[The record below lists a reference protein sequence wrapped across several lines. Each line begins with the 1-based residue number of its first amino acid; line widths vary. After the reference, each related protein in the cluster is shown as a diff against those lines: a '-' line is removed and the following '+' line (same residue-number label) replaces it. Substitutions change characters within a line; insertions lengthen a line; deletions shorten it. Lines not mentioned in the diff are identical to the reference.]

1 MSQDRKEVRID
12 MHEPNQERTDGLT
25 PRQEVSLTRR
35 VAKTAMKLGR
45 WDTEK
50 VMSNGKTIMQ
60 GCADLVEEVLGDDR
74 NSPSTK
80 MFAADLALKMHQQN
94 IVMARMDAE
103 GDGEGESEGRVI
115 VILPPNGSEVKG

>member
-1 MSQDRKEVRID
+1 
-12 MHEPNQERTDGLT
+12 
-25 PRQEVSLTRR
+25 
-35 VAKTAMKLGR
+35 MKLGR

-94 IVMARMDAE
+94 IVMARMEE
-103 GDGEGESEGRVI
+103 GDGGEESEGRVI
-115 VILPPNGSEVKG
+115 VILPPNGSEVRRDES

>member
-1 MSQDRKEVRID
+1 
-12 MHEPNQERTDGLT
+12 MHEPNQERTEGLT
-25 PRQEVSLTRR
+25 TRQEVSLTRR

-50 VMSNGKTIMQ
+50 LMSNGKTIMQ
-60 GCADLVEEVLGDDR
+60 GCADLVDEVLNDDR

-94 IVMARMDAE
+94 IVMARMEE
-103 GDGEGESEGRVI
+103 GDGEEQNEGRVI
-115 VILPPNGSEVKG
+115 VILPPNNTEVKRE